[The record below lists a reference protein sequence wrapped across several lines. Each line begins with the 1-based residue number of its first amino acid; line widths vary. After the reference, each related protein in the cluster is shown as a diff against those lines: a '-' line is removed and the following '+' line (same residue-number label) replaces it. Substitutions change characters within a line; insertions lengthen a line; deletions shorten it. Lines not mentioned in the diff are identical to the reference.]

1 MSFTLATVIEGS
13 SRRFPIGAEVLE
25 KGGSH
30 FRVWAP
36 DRKKVEVVL
45 FQEHDSQNSIRHRL
59 DQEENGYFSAC
70 VPDVTAGTLYWF
82 RLDED
87 PQGYPD
93 PAARFQPRGPHGP
106 SEVIDPTQFEW
117 TDENWKGVGVEGQV
131 LYEIHIGTFTRDGN
145 WDAACQE
152 LAELAN
158 TGVTVL
164 EIMPIA
170 DFPGRFGWGYDGVN
184 LFAPTR
190 LYGRPDSFRRF
201 VNLAHERGLGVIL
214 DIVYNH
220 LGPDGNYLSRYARDY
235 FSTRYHCEWG
245 DALNFDGVNSGPV
258 REYFLTNVVY
268 WIQEFHLDGF
278 RIDATQQIFDSSEE
292 HILAAISR
300 KVREAAHPRT
310 TLVIGENEPQRSV
323 YFLPYDRGGYNID
336 AMWNDDFHH
345 SAMVAMTGRADAYY
359 SDYRGTPQEFI
370 SGIKR
375 GYLYQGQ
382 WYSWQKQPRGTP
394 TLDLPPWKFVNFLQN
409 HDQLA
414 NSGSGKRAHFLTS
427 PSRYRAITAVFLLAP
442 QTPMLFQGQ
451 EFAAS
456 SPFFYFVDQKEE
468 IARSVAKGRAQ
479 FLSQFRVLATPE
491 MQARL
496 PDPGDPMTFVRSK
509 LDHNERRSHAE
520 EYALYRDL
528 LRIRSDDPTFRTQR
542 YAAVDGAVL
551 GAEAFVL
558 RFFSEKPGEDR
569 LVLVNLGRDLFLEPS
584 PEPLLAPLER
594 MSWAVMWASEDPRY
608 GGSGIPSW
616 PTEGNWHLQG
626 ETAVLLRPTPA
637 K

>member
-1 MSFTLATVIEGS
+1 MPTTAIIV
-13 SRRFPIGAEVLE
+13 A
-25 KGGSH
+25 
-30 FRVWAP
+30 FR
-36 DRKKVEVVL
+36 
-45 FQEHDSQNSIRHRL
+45 
-59 DQEENGYFSAC
+59 
-70 VPDVTAGTLYWF
+70 
-82 RLDED
+82 
-87 PQGYPD
+87 
-93 PAARFQPRGPHGP
+93 
-106 SEVIDPTQFEW
+106 
-117 TDENWKGVGVEGQV
+117 
-131 LYEIHIGTFTRDGN
+131 
-145 WDAACQE
+145 
-152 LAELAN
+152 
-158 TGVTVL
+158 
-164 EIMPIA
+164 
-170 DFPGRFGWGYDGVN
+170 
-184 LFAPTR
+184 
-190 LYGRPDSFRRF
+190 
-201 VNLAHERGLGVIL
+201 
-214 DIVYNH
+214 
-220 LGPDGNYLSRYARDY
+220 
-235 FSTRYHCEWG
+235 
-245 DALNFDGVNSGPV
+245 
-258 REYFLTNVVY
+258 
-268 WIQEFHLDGF
+268 
-278 RIDATQQIFDSSEE
+278 
-292 HILAAISR
+292 
-300 KVREAAHPRT
+300 
-310 TLVIGENEPQRSV
+310 
-323 YFLPYDRGGYNID
+323 
-336 AMWNDDFHH
+336 
-345 SAMVAMTGRADAYY
+345 
-359 SDYRGTPQEFI
+359 QEFI

-468 IARSVAKGRAQ
+468 IARSVAKGRVQ
-479 FLSQFRVLATPE
+479 FLSQFRALATPE

-520 EYALYRDL
+520 EYALHRDL
-528 LRIRSDDPTFRTQR
+528 LRIRSEDPTFRTQR
-542 YAAVDGAVL
+542 YDAVDGAVL
-551 GAEAFVL
+551 GGEAFVL

-637 K
+637 KSI